1 MTTPRLA
8 REIAE
13 FYSDDYDEQTRLT
26 DSACGVLELVRTQE
40 LLRRHLPPA
49 PASVLDVGGGPG
61 VHARWLAADGY
72 RVHLVDPV
80 ERHVAQAREASAAY
94 TVEVGDARALS
105 AADASYDVVLFLG
118 PLYHLPEPAERERA
132 LAQAL
137 RVVRPGGLVVAAG
150 IQRFA
155 PVFDNTAHAR
165 LHLDGIDE
173 RMPRILTTGSN
184 AGKLFTSAYFHRTEE
199 LADELRAAGL
209 AEVRVYGVEGPGD
222 ALLKAAELTAGLR
235 ISPDSDLFRSALAAA
250 RLAEPHPELTVASSH
265 LLAFGRRP
273 AQATAA

>member
-1 MTTPRLA
+1 MTAPQLA
-8 REIAE
+8 QEIRE
-13 FYSDDYDEQTRLT
+13 FYSDHYDEHARLA

-61 VHARWLAADGY
+61 VHARWLAEDGY

-80 ERHVAQAREASAAY
+80 ERHVAQAREASGAY
-94 TVEVGDARALS
+94 TVEVGDARALT
-105 AADASYDVVLFLG
+105 AADASYDAVLLLG
-118 PLYHLPEPAERERA
+118 PLYHLPELADRERA

-137 RVVRPGGLVVAAG
+137 RVVRPGGLVVGAG

-155 PVFDNTAHAR
+155 PVFDHLGHGR
-165 LHLDGIDE
+165 LHRDGLPE
-173 RMPRILTTGSN
+173 RVGRVVATGRN
-184 AGKLFTSAYFHRTEE
+184 EGRHFTSAYFHGTDQ
-199 LADELRAAGL
+199 LAEELRASGL
-209 AEVRVYGVEGPGD
+209 ADVRVYGVEGPGD
-222 ALLKAAELTAGLR
+222 GALKATELTTGRRVA
-235 ISPDSDLFRSALAAA
+235 PDSDLFRSALAAA
-250 RLAEPHPELTVASSH
+250 RLAEPHPELAVASSH